1 MADLTKID
9 EAQACTHE
17 LSVEEALPI
26 IDSIIASYRETRGA
40 LIPVL
45 QQTQNLIGYLPE
57 KALQHISEKM
67 NMPYSEVSG
76 VVTFY
81 SFFST
86 VPRGKH
92 VIRVCMGT
100 ACYVRG
106 GKQVLEAIAR
116 DLDIEV
122 GGTTGD
128 RVFSLEVGRCFGAC
142 SLAPVVMINE
152 TVHQRVRPD
161 KVHDLLSGYRDK
173 ETAAAS
179 EEEYV

>member
-1 MADLTKID
+1 MADMTKTD
-9 EAQACTHE
+9 ELNSCTHE

-26 IDSIIASYRETRGA
+26 IDTIIASFRDTRGA

-45 QQTQNLIGYLPE
+45 QQTQNLLGYLPE
-57 KALQHISEKM
+57 KALQHVSEKM
-67 NMPYSEVSG
+67 DMPYSEVSG

-106 GKQVLEAIAR
+106 GKQVLEAISR

-122 GGTTGD
+122 GSTTGD
-128 RVFSLEVGRCFGAC
+128 RFFSLEVGRCFGAC
-142 SLAPVVMINE
+142 SLAPVVMIDD

-161 KVHDLLSGYRDK
+161 KIHDLLNGYRDK
-173 ETAAAS
+173 EAATAS